1 MNSFIDGERK
11 SAAPTSGKTDTRWR
25 AGFSTQKHRLVGW
38 QINAISN

>member
-25 AGFSTQKHRLVGW
+25 ASSVHKSIDWLDGK
-38 QINAISN
+38 